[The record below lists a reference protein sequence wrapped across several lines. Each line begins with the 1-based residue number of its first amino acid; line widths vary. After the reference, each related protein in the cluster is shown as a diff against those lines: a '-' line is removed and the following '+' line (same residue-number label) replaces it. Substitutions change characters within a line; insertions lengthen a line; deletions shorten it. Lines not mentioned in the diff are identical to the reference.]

1 MKKVYNCIVP
11 SMDLLNYVRLVAY
24 GNAYI
29 DTYKLNVIDVKEEIT
44 HNEKSGQKSFILT
57 IICEDKITDEEV
69 KEKKA

>member
-11 SMDLLNYVRLVAY
+11 RVDLLNYVRLVAY
-24 GNAYI
+24 GTAYI
-29 DTYKLNVIDVKEEIT
+29 ETYKFNVIDVKEET
-44 HNEKSGQKSFILT
+44 TYNKNSGQRSFILT